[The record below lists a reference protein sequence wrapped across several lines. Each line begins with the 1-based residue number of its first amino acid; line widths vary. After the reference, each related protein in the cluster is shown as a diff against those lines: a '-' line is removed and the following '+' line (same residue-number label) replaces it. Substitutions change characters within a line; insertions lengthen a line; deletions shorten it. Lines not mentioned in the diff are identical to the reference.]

1 MTLSAMKLP
10 RLVSPRPEFL
20 IALGMF
26 LLVNVLSFLFQPQI
40 GINDGKGWDGAA
52 YYTVAQE
59 IATGQALIAEAPFVY
74 RVGTPFLASLVSRN
88 DLVLGF
94 KIINLA
100 ANCAMTL
107 LLLAFLRL
115 YVKDWRVRLAL
126 VAAFLLEWHG
136 PVRFTHFYPVAAD
149 NLMVTMLLGGLL
161 AIHSVRN
168 RVAWRTIA
176 TLSAL
181 AIVGTLVRESG
192 LLLALILPFARNP
205 IRFEWRLPRFPVGF
219 LMPLAVAG
227 IGFVGVHAVA
237 HLTNTTS
244 ASDAGG
250 LIVPKSAA
258 AYGLGWFTA
267 FGPLL
272 ILPLFTWR
280 RTAAFLWQ
288 HQSML
293 ALLLAVTVLGSF
305 QSPALQLQLQD
316 TERYLFWAMPVM
328 YVLIGRALEH
338 LLPIMTRPLL
348 GFLVVS
354 QALAER
360 AFWAIPMPNAIDS
373 ESAFR
378 HGTSAILLLTPLGNN
393 VQYFDIF
400 PAWMSQTYRL
410 ILIGEYVGVGIVLL
424 GWLYWLGARAPE
436 ARRSLAAATA

>member
-1 MTLSAMKLP
+1 MRS
-10 RLVSPRPEFL
+10 EFL
-20 IALGMF
+20 IVLAMF
-26 LLVNVLSFLFQPQI
+26 LLVNVMSFLFQPQI

-52 YYTVAQE
+52 YYTVAEE
-59 IATGQALIAEAPFVY
+59 ISTGQALVAEAPFVY

-100 ANCAMTL
+100 ANFAMTF

-115 YVKDWRVRLAL
+115 YVKDWRIRLAL

-136 PVRFTHFYPVAAD
+136 PVRFTHFYPVASD

-161 AIHSVRN
+161 TIHSVRH
-168 RVAWRTIA
+168 RATWLTIA

-181 AIVGTLVRESG
+181 AVLGTLVRESG
-192 LLLALILPFARNP
+192 LLLALIVPLAHDP
-205 IRFEWRLPRFPVGF
+205 IRFEWRLPRIPLGF
-219 LMPLAVAG
+219 LVPLAIAIV
-227 IGFVGVHAVA
+227 GFVGVHAVA
-237 HLTNTTS
+237 QLTNTPS
-244 ASDAGG
+244 APNAGG
-250 LIVPKSAA
+250 LIVPKSIP

-272 ILPLFTWR
+272 VLPLFTWR

-288 HQSML
+288 HQYML
-293 ALLLAVTVLGSF
+293 ALLLAVTLLSSF

-328 YVLIGRALEH
+328 YVLIGRALEQV
-338 LLPIMTRPLL
+338 LPIVTRPLL
-348 GFLVVS
+348 GMLVVS

-360 AFWAIPMPNAIDS
+360 AFWAIPTPNATDP
-373 ESAFR
+373 ESAFS
-378 HGTSAILLLTPLGNN
+378 HGTSALLLLTPLGNN

-410 ILIGEYVGVGIVLL
+410 ILIGEYVGLGIVVI
-424 GWLYWLGARAPE
+424 GWLYWLGIRAPE